1 MKTSLSQLNFLFGV
15 KLSLNEA
22 QMSPVLLFKNAFVH
36 HCNIHWRLSDQ
47 VSYKFSN
54 QEKIKHYS
62 LLALYADRVKDITK
76 RIKRLLKTSLAQLKL
91 WCIGALIG
99 CLFMNDSRNLV
110 TQTLKG
116 NETVQVIEVH

>member
-22 QMSPVLLFKNAFVH
+22 QMCPVLLFKNVFVH

-47 VSYKFSN
+47 VSYKFSRR
-54 QEKIKHYS
+54 EKKHYS

-76 RIKRLLKTSLAQLKL
+76 RIRRLLKTSLVQLKL

-116 NETVQVIEVH
+116 NETVQVVEVH